1 MIMLA
6 KEVSEETIKMI
17 KDNPDKTYFPFFGD
31 SENIFNSGI
40 TIDRVF
46 FTIPGI
52 NFKIYWY
59 GFLIAVGIVLA
70 LIYAYRKMPSCGLN
84 PDKISDA
91 IIAGLVGAIFG
102 ARLYYVIFNDV
113 GIGFKDFFNTRS
125 GGLAIYGG
133 IIGAIVVGGAVVK
146 LRKQS
151 LMATL
156 DLAGPCFLIG
166 QCIGRWGNF
175 FNQEAFGSNTT
186 LPWGMM
192 SQSTISYLA
201 SIYDDYAI
209 KTGETINYY
218 LPVHPCFLYESLWC
232 LIGFVLLHA
241 YFKHRKF
248 DGEVF
253 LMYAGWYGLGRFFI
267 EGLRTDSLYLMNIRI
282 SQLVAGTCVLAAI
295 ILIIIFRGMAK
306 RSGVTTLYYQTEDSI
321 IQLAAYELDAKR
333 AEEKKELKKRISQA
347 KSEGKDFSDMQKEYD
362 EKFGEEGS
370 SAHKKELARL
380 KEEEKAYFEE
390 RKNSSEKGKGNV
402 TDNYESIL
410 ADDEQ
415 ESIDSE
421 ETDGADDKEEE
432 NNGSDN

>member
-1 MIMLA
+1 MTNLNSMIMLA
-6 KEVSEETIKMI
+6 KEVSEDTIRNI
-17 KDNPDKTYFPFFGD
+17 KDNPDKTFFPFFGD

-40 TIDRVF
+40 SIDRVF

-59 GFLIAVGIVLA
+59 GFLIAIGLVLA
-70 LIYAYRKMPSCGLN
+70 LFYAYNKMPSCGLN
-84 PDKISDA
+84 PDKISDG

-113 GIGFKDFFNTRS
+113 GIGFKDFFNTRN

-133 IIGAIVVGGAVVK
+133 IIGAILVGGVVVK

-151 LMATL
+151 LTATL

-166 QCIGRWGNF
+166 QCVGRWGNF

-192 SQSTISYLA
+192 SQSTITYIA
-201 SIYDDYAI
+201 GVCDDYALR
-209 KTGETINYY
+209 TGKMLDYY

-232 LIGFVLLHA
+232 LVGFILLHL
-241 YFKHRKF
+241 YYKHRKF

-282 SQLVAGTCVLAAI
+282 SQLVAGTCVLASVV
-295 ILIIIFRGMAK
+295 LIIIFRGIAK
-306 RSGVTTLYYQTEDSI
+306 RSGESMLYYQSEASK
-321 IQLAAYELDAKR
+321 IQLAAYRLDAER
-333 AEEKKELKKRISQA
+333 ADEKKTLKKHISQA
-347 KSEGKDFSDMQKEYD
+347 KAEGKDFSDLQKEYE
-362 EKFGEEGS
+362 EKFGEEGTKS
-370 SAHKKELARL
+370 YKKELEKI
-380 KEEEKAYFEE
+380 KEQEKAFFDNN
-390 RKNSSEKGKGNV
+390 KDTDSKKGSV
-402 TDNYESIL
+402 SYESIL
-410 ADDEQ
+410 PDDE
-415 ESIDSE
+415 DDNSE
-421 ETDGADDKEEE
+421 GNTDNDNEEE
-432 NNGSDN
+432 